1 MIAEELELI
10 TITCQLKKDTTCIVA
25 SVYRPPRVSV
35 IEFIENLA
43 NFVASLGNCGAKLI
57 LVVDTNIC
65 AASNESNQLNALC
78 SLFSL
83 QQLIKEPTH
92 KSRII
97 DQIFVSAI
105 LRIYSSGIAP
115 PIEKTHVQTWAKL
128 FLSTSDCPQ
137 DSQHP
142 RWIFRKADWLPLN
155 LSLMRSN
162 ILERVAAAI
171 DTNAA
176 VCILQTEIL
185 KSMVTHIPRAKLKG
199 RNKGWI
205 NNKVIQLHKERCKL
219 YKA

>member
-78 SLFSL
+78 SLSSL

-105 LRIYSSGIAP
+105 LRVYSSGIAP
-115 PIEKTHVQTWAKL
+115 PIEKTHVQTWATL

-142 RWIFRKADWLPLN
+142 RWIFLKADWLPLN